1 MHGGRLS
8 VFAGLVLDLAE
19 GTLCE
24 RGSAENFPLI
34 ATIAGELF
42 MLACSVLQV
51 PSHSFGGRRQGQHAN
66 TDRLSPVFLRLRRND
81 TVGSE
86 CVVSHRTFPFGEKR
100 QDGDARSQVE

>member
-1 MHGGRLS
+1 LSFWNVWWPPSGHIS

-24 RGSAENFPLI
+24 REFPLI
-34 ATIAGELF
+34 ATITGEPF
-42 MLACSVLQV
+42 MLARSVLQV
-51 PSHSFGGRRQGQHAN
+51 LSHSFGSRRQGQHAN

-86 CVVSHRTFPFGEKR
+86 CVVSHSDVPVR
-100 QDGDARSQVE
+100 